1 MIMSLLG
8 LLRRGD
14 EAHHGLDVIDPDR
27 LMGITGLEHV
37 LVLSDDIDAT
47 RDFYGDVV
55 GLRAGQRPPLEF
67 PGHWLYAGEDRPACL
82 HIADRMAYR
91 THAAGLGLGP
101 GLGGGTGSRPGSCAA
116 TIDHIAFDA
125 DDYDEV
131 DRRIVRAGLRAVR
144 NEVPGGPRQLFVT
157 DPNGVL
163 VEINVKTSA
172 WGAR

>member
-1 MIMSLLG
+1 M
-8 LLRRGD
+8 
-14 EAHHGLDVIDPDR
+14 GLDVIDLEH
-27 LMGITGLEHV
+27 LMGITGREHV

-82 HIADRMAYR
+82 HIADRVAYR
-91 THAAGLGLGP
+91 THAAGLGLGSGP
-101 GLGGGTGSRPGSCAA
+101 GGSTDTRPGTA
-116 TIDHIAFDA
+116 TITVDHIAFDA

-131 DRRIVRAGLRAVR
+131 EGRIARAGLRAVR

-163 VEINVKTSA
+163 VEINVKDSA
-172 WGAR
+172 GAA

>member
-1 MIMSLLG
+1 M
-8 LLRRGD
+8 
-14 EAHHGLDVIDPDR
+14 GLDVIDLEH

-82 HIADRMAYR
+82 HIADRAAYR
-91 THAAGLGLGP
+91 THAAGLGLGSGP
-101 GLGGGTGSRPGSCAA
+101 GGSTDTRPGTA
-116 TIDHIAFDA
+116 TTTVDHIAFDA

-131 DRRIVRAGLRAVR
+131 EGRIARAGLRAVR

-163 VEINVKTSA
+163 VEINVKDSA
-172 WGAR
+172 GVA